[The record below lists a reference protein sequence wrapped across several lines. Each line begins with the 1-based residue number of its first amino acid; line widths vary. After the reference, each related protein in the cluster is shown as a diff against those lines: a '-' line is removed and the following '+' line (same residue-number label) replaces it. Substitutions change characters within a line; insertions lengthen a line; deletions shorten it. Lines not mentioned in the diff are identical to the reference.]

1 MFLRKAM
8 CVFCTIHIVVKKL
21 PISEKIRPLS
31 AKNNPH
37 ISVKK
42 RAGRK
47 RNNSV

>member
-1 MFLRKAM
+1 MHNTYRCEKTPDLGKNP
-8 CVFCTIHIVVKKL
+8 
-21 PISEKIRPLS
+21 PIECK
-31 AKNNPH
+31 KNNPH